1 MPLGCKGKSLS
12 LSLNLENQE
21 ESQRWERMATRNVIL
36 PPTLEGGKTC
46 VVEVGDYLGQRALVH
61 LLVGDSRRTL

>member
-1 MPLGCKGKSLS
+1 MLAGYHPGNGGKTECPWDARESPS

-21 ESQRWERMATRNVIL
+21 ESQGWERMATRNVIL

-46 VVEVGDYLGQRALVH
+46 VV
-61 LLVGDSRRTL
+61 